1 MEYQWRTETEH
12 GVVSYVYGK
21 QIKGVK
27 VREAKYWR
35 NLRPVGAL
43 KPEVLVVNLEV
54 E

>member
-27 VREAKYWR
+27 VREAKCWQ
-35 NLRPVGAL
+35 NLRPVGAP